1 MSTFP
6 RGSCYSIFFFVWA
19 PSMAKITSGGCSESN
34 IKSRAPVLP
43 SSAWSHRS
51 RFCIGIGFIWFHV
64 SMDWFEGKFTGKH
77 HISWE
82 NLWFPVG
89 FPLNQSI
96 ECLWLL
102 LLDNGWGLFLRISQ
116 VGVLKKRVYSL
127 GNHLAI
133 YLDWLGGLVA

>member
-1 MSTFP
+1 
-6 RGSCYSIFFFVWA
+6 
-19 PSMAKITSGGCSESN
+19 
-34 IKSRAPVLP
+34 
-43 SSAWSHRS
+43 
-51 RFCIGIGFIWFHV
+51 
-64 SMDWFEGKFTGKH
+64 MDWFKGKFTGKP

-82 NLWFPVG
+82 NLWFPVD

-116 VGVLKKRVYSL
+116 VGVLKKRVFFV
-127 GNHLAI
+127 GNQLAI